1 MSTAEEYAFSPTIDS
16 EKSNVK
22 FWQRAKFD
30 ICLFFAVALN
40 LCRFN
45 GWRTSTSSVT
55 NHKPGDKKGHS
66 LATWVALRYSAGV

>member
-1 MSTAEEYAFSPTIDS
+1 MSNFGNVQNLTFAF
-16 EKSNVK
+16 
-22 FWQRAKFD
+22 
-30 ICLFFAVALN
+30 FFAVALN

-55 NHKPGDKKGHS
+55 NHKPGDKKGQS